1 MSLPSSPPPLSGLGL
16 VIGGVL
22 SACGVIGA
30 GLFGWLGSRHSTRA
44 PLQQAV
50 NDALRLL
57 MEELQTEH
65 ARLSVRILDLEATKR
80 TLISENLQLKGD
92 VRQAKQIAE
101 STVALAHKAGLDVD
115 EKKE

>member
-1 MSLPSSPPPLSGLGL
+1 MPWPELPPPSSPGGFL
-16 VIGGVL
+16 IGAVL
-22 SACGVIGA
+22 SLCGVVGA
-30 GLFGWLGSRHSTRA
+30 GVFALFGARHSTRA

-57 MEELQTEH
+57 MDELQAEH